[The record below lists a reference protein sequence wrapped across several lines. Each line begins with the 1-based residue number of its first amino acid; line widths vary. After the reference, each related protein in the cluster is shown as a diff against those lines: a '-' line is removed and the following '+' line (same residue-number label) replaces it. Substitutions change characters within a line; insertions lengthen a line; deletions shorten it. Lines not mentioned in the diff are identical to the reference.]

1 MSQNEEILDCK
12 IEQNQSLLLDNDKF
26 VSKFVPFS
34 IIQDLPDN
42 KNLPLSSTDGQVH
55 HDDTKTF
62 AKDFKNIVSK
72 WVTGESV
79 IHALVTLP
87 ADKSDEPDALK
98 DNIKKA
104 LKCFSGTDNPQFVA
118 LLKKQE
124 EKGLSLRIFAEVFA
138 NDTDEQK
145 SKWCQCC
152 KEIWSQ
158 TPATEPDQAIKA
170 EVLDL
175 QDIQKQEFV
184 SCPNVTIICKS
195 TGFPSVQPSEKLAN
209 QIQQIFHDK
218 VTGGEPKSVL
228 HATLLPSQTDE
239 NALEKYI
246 GDALEEFLKEKP
258 SIFLALKC
266 AGENLI
272 HILALLPNEGL
283 WKPEEELN
291 KWPGILKKLE
301 KENTGSAFLSS
312 IKNIPIFVRA
322 FLNKLWHFVCQEI
335 WGKTPAIEPDQAR
348 KAKVLGIDDIQ
359 KQGFVSCS
367 ANINIIDKSTEFPA
381 NLSELSGQD
390 LANQIQKTF
399 SDTDGKQKSVL
410 HATLPSKT
418 EDENAL
424 KEYIGKALVAF
435 LGKKPS
441 IFLALK
447 SGGENLI
454 HILAAPPNDEKWKQ
468 EDELKKWPD
477 ILKDQK
483 LLTDTHDVLTW
494 VAALF
499 SSFWSSIKNFLFS
512 TWTVYKNWVFIASVL
527 LNLVTLLG
535 WFGYFVFVRDNTI
548 QISLPD
554 TIPNSVPVWAYDNEG
569 QPCEEGKKLS
579 RDDRRY
585 IIKCGILPA
594 QWSAKTIRISG
605 YQIIEL
611 SSLKQDN
618 GHYEVTENDLKPLT
632 EWPVVFSDN
641 PALPFEIS
649 TEVQFFDSEPD
660 CKNNPK
666 YLDWR
671 TYQSSVEPLAVN
683 KQPRWAKI
691 RRGDEDLSYCAEGKE
706 NFETQ
711 DFRITFSFKSNQFE
725 GKRKIVVIAPSVQLA
740 SDGIGR
746 IIQDTLK
753 EWLLELKTNQTN
765 VPITILLIG
774 ANEEIN
780 TLIRSEDLNEL
791 PDERENS
798 ITAKVNGIA
807 FANES
812 FRSVY
817 ELEQVDVALEGK
829 DFDQVLYLTDG
840 KSYSGYSTLSS
851 SLKKALGIP
860 QYWMNN
866 GVSFSVLTVSN
877 CEFWD
882 TEMSDAKCQT
892 LDSQDKK
899 IAQRR
904 FKEMLGKLLPKY

>member
-72 WVTGESV
+72 WVTDESV

-104 LKCFSGTDNPQFVA
+104 LKCFSRTDNPQFVA

-145 SKWCQCC
+145 SKWYQCC
-152 KEIWSQ
+152 K
-158 TPATEPDQAIKA
+158 
-170 EVLDL
+170 
-175 QDIQKQEFV
+175 
-184 SCPNVTIICKS
+184 
-195 TGFPSVQPSEKLAN
+195 
-209 QIQQIFHDK
+209 
-218 VTGGEPKSVL
+218 
-228 HATLLPSQTDE
+228 
-239 NALEKYI
+239 
-246 GDALEEFLKEKP
+246 
-258 SIFLALKC
+258 
-266 AGENLI
+266 
-272 HILALLPNEGL
+272 
-283 WKPEEELN
+283 
-291 KWPGILKKLE
+291 
-301 KENTGSAFLSS
+301 
-312 IKNIPIFVRA
+312 
-322 FLNKLWHFVCQEI
+322 EI
-335 WGKTPAIEPDQAR
+335 WGKTPA
-348 KAKVLGIDDIQ
+348 K
-359 KQGFVSCS
+359 
-367 ANINIIDKSTEFPA
+367 
-381 NLSELSGQD
+381 EL
-390 LANQIQKTF
+390 A
-399 SDTDGKQKSVL
+399 L
-410 HATLPSKT
+410 HATLK
-418 EDENAL
+418 AL
-424 KEYIGKALVAF
+424 KESIGKALKAF
-435 LGKKPS
+435 LGKTLS
-441 IFLALK
+441 IFRALK
-447 SGGENLI
+447 CGGKNLI
-454 HILAAPPNDEKWKQ
+454 QSFAPPNDEKWKP
-468 EDELKKWPD
+468 ENELKKWPG
-477 ILKDQK
+477 ILKAQK
-483 LLTDTHDVLTW
+483 LLIDIHGVFTR

-499 SSFWSSIKNFLFS
+499 SFFWSSIKNFLFS